1 MHKRL
6 LIYICLLALIV
17 GAFSVNAAAQAGQAE
32 KAFLAGYALVD
43 INPRWEIWTD
53 AGGTIPY
60 SYTRDQIMPL
70 PMDGYGSSMSR
81 LAEPNL
87 SDDNGDGSVGA
98 GDGLQATCIAL
109 VNRDTAL
116 LLISVDLL
124 RTDDS
129 WGKEVRQRIS
139 ENTGVPVG
147 NIMVSASHTH
157 GGVDVDVSYSSI
169 LANTYKVTGT
179 GDVYTGQQISDYSS
193 AYIAYMKDQLVLAAE
208 SAMEHATAVTV
219 RRGTIKANTQSGQN
233 MGSVRHYQ
241 QWYNTKDASF
251 SSGYRSTKY
260 VRGSN
265 FNGDMDFNG
274 TNDPYE
280 DYLAGTWRG
289 EKYKSSTV
297 STTDDRLHLLEFV
310 PQDGGQ
316 SIVLVNWRAHAH
328 SGSKQANHCLT
339 SDYVGAMR
347 TSMAKTG
354 YLAGFF
360 QGAAGNLDNYNSA
373 RETTAWYRVGTTNYA
388 QRSVNYGKT
397 LSDVALALLNQ
408 EGIVDGALVMPMTE
422 VETGEIRTKQLRYKF
437 TGNKVTYV
445 ETAAATAHNAGNG
458 CSRTDRK
465 YPCAHTVQD
474 QSGKDVTYVIASA
487 YHASNV
493 ITRSKYSGNWSP
505 NGSRGGAEL
514 NVLTIGDEL
523 LFVTAPFELFDRY
536 SMDVTLATANRDN
549 DWDDL
554 AQLGYGTPFVFTCTN
569 EYWGYI
575 PNHLA
580 YNYQEGYL
588 HSGVFA
594 DGCYESQTSYV
605 ADGSGELLIDLYAQM
620 VTELEH
626 TDKQC
631 PGCGAENPQWQPLT
645 AQLLDKQAQ
654 QLPAG
659 HYYLQEQL
667 DYDKQITVVGG
678 NLCLDL
684 GGYRTALA
692 VSGTWTVFDSRTD
705 DFDVEDGVYGA
716 IPAGSGAQAAVG
728 YLAVT
733 ENGVTSYHKYALET
747 TALVINPG
755 KKGVAYQCDFKGDQA
770 VRSCI
775 REFGVAARADT
786 APDQASILAD
796 PECDTH
802 VALTKDYWQTG
813 KGENTL
819 KSVYICNIIL
829 PSLTAAQN
837 QERCKVP
844 VYGRPYIQLE
854 DGTMLLGNVI
864 RTTMQGALEY
874 ADRWWDGLT
883 EKEQRQLVAFYLDGA
898 NYQFMQ
904 NWNLPNIKAAAGK

>member
-373 RETTAWYRVGTTNYA
+373 RETKAWYREGTTNYA

-422 VETGEIRTKQLRYKF
+422 VATGEIRTKQLRYKF

-594 DGCYESQTSYV
+594 DGCYESQISYV

-684 GGYRTALA
+684 GGYQTTLA
-692 VSGTWTVFDSRTD
+692 GGGIWTVFDSRTD
-705 DFDVEDGVYGA
+705 DFDVEDGVYGT
-716 IPAGSGAQAAVG
+716 IPAGSGAQAAAG

-733 ENGVTSYHKYALET
+733 ENGKVSFHKYTLQIRWVT
-747 TALVINPG
+747 LKNSMVG
-755 KKGVAYQCDFKGDQA
+755 LHYQCLIAGDEMVKTQVA
-770 VRSCI
+770 EFGIAMRVGEPVSASQI
-775 REFGVAARADT
+775 REDTQQLIHVARAGSQWRTGSQGQRLNSVAVKDIMKPEESVAT
-786 APDQASILAD
+786 NAQSAETVVYGSAYMLLKDGTYILGEAAGCSLRDVAELAD
-796 PECDTH
+796 GLYRTLNDTQIQ
-802 VALTKDYWQTG
+802 AFRNLY
-813 KGENTL
+813 NTF
-819 KSVYICNIIL
+819 L
-829 PSLTAAQN
+829 PVMES
-837 QERCKVP
+837 
-844 VYGRPYIQLE
+844 
-854 DGTMLLGNVI
+854 
-864 RTTMQGALEY
+864 
-874 ADRWWDGLT
+874 WDLPNL
-883 EKEQRQLVAFYLDGA
+883 KEQ
-898 NYQFMQ
+898 
-904 NWNLPNIKAAAGK
+904 